1 MVDITKIY
9 NETCNA
15 FYKGAVFK
23 LGESNL
29 NITAGAYNVMKGM
42 DIAQY
47 FMVEPLIDALL
58 DHLPKPVA
66 KEVFKEICTEIGS
79 RVCAYYQ
86 KNEAENTLDTAIA
99 HNRRKLDK
107 LGIPKDQWKDF
118 GGEWYEKVDKRR

>member
-47 FMVEPLIDALL
+47 FMVEP
-58 DHLPKPVA
+58 
-66 KEVFKEICTEIGS
+66 
-79 RVCAYYQ
+79 Q
-86 KNEAENTLDTAIA
+86 
-99 HNRRKLDK
+99 
-107 LGIPKDQWKDF
+107 DQWRDF